1 MAGIDQ
7 HKIMHDA
14 VYGWK
19 YRLIAAE
26 ALNRKSARRVVEGF
40 LIYHAEGYGC
50 VQPWGEF
57 GHGSVDELWQ
67 AVALGKQTPL
77 IEQALHCARIDG
89 KARNEG
95 VSLWQDIS
103 VPDSHATFTSLTT
116 SWQNARDAGFTIAKI
131 KASTE
136 YSAELAAWAND
147 DDQLRLRLDFNEM
160 PSRDKIQKWLD
171 QCPTWLRHKIDFL
184 EDPFPYEADAWKE
197 FADTNNITL
206 ALDRGLAEQSQESS
220 LISVWKP
227 AWAAQPSI
235 SPSRLLITSAMDH
248 VIGQAWAAYQAGL
261 HRVKEICGLRTE
273 HLFETNEFSE
283 RMGMWSPT
291 WPTICGTGLGFDD
304 LLEKIPWTRIR

>member
-1 MAGIDQ
+1 
-7 HKIMHDA
+7 MHNA

-26 ALNRKSARRVVEGF
+26 ALNRKSARRAIDGF
-40 LIYHAEGYGC
+40 LIHHAGGYAC
-50 VQPWGEF
+50 VQPWSEF

-67 AVALGKQTPL
+67 AIALEQQTPL

-131 KASTE
+131 KASAE
-136 YSAELAAWAND
+136 HSADLAAWANG

-160 PSRDKIQKWLD
+160 PSREETQKWLD
-171 QCPTWLRHKIDFL
+171 QCPTWLRQKIDFL
-184 EDPFPYEADAWKE
+184 EDPFPYEADSWKE

-227 AWAAQPSI
+227 AWAPLPSVET
-235 SPSRLLITSAMDH
+235 SHLLVTSAMDH

-261 HRVKEICGLRTE
+261 HRVKEICGLHTE
-273 HLFETNEFSE
+273 HLFEMNEFSE

-291 WPTICGTGLGFDD
+291 WPRINGAGLGFDD
-304 LLEKIPWTRIR
+304 LLEKLPWTRIR